1 MTKSHKIN
9 FKMIFRGELVRRRF
23 RSKLATPP
31 DRSHCRRTAKDVGR
45 EGGGGAS
52 QAPAAARELRV
63 RGLRCEVTSLCA
75 HAPLSLPL
83 ETNPLTP
90 RDLRARRARVQVRV
104 RRGGR
109 PVQELRVRHVQE
121 RAPVVL
127 APHEERQ
134 HVELDD
140 ERGNVPASRES
151 PGAPRRDA
159 SEKARSLALS
169 PLPRTPARRRS
180 RRCARRRAAATSTA
194 ACSGTAA

>member
-9 FKMIFRGELVRRRF
+9 FKMIFRRRVGAQAFPIEARH
-23 RSKLATPP
+23 AP
-31 DRSHCRRTAKDVGR
+31 RSHCRRTAKDVGR